1 MLRLAI
7 VVSVIVLIGTT
18 LTTFIEVMTSVAFSF
33 KVGVTLLITNALESD
48 TTKPIVA
55 AKA

>member
-18 LTTFIEVMTSVAFSF
+18 LTTFIEVTTSIALSF
-33 KVGVTLLITNALESD
+33 KVGVTLLITNTLESD